1 MKCILKKEEIIQKE
15 KRTEPVSKWLCLGIN
30 DNVNDFDV
38 GLEIDKLILLNCGKR
53 KENLWWAARTE
64 IVVNTSANELNDHL
78 ARINTQSKMHSLESV
93 QIRSFSCPYLDTCH
107 AMMNIYTVPFKYAQE
122 VIFGQEMKEATHPAL
137 FFNNYQV
144 SQRECQKQFIAIL
157 PEQWTFGEYWKNF
170 SFKIFLTID

>member
-38 GLEIDKLILLNCGKR
+38 GLVIDKLVLLKWGKQ

-78 ARINTQSKMHSLESV
+78 ARINTQSKMHCLESV
-93 QIRSFSCPYLDTCH
+93 QIRSFFWSVFGHLSRNDEYLHSSFQVCSRSNFWSRNEGGNSPCVIFQQLPSFTAWMSETIYCYTSR
-107 AMMNIYTVPFKYAQE
+107 AMNIW
-122 VIFGQEMKEATHPAL
+122 
-137 FFNNYQV
+137 
-144 SQRECQKQFIAIL
+144 RIL
-157 PEQWTFGEYWKNF
+157 EK
-170 SFKIFLTID
+170 FLI